1 MHLVRKKIIKVMSI
15 LLGVVICSCS
25 TPPKIATLPS
35 EFDSAA
41 TLFANAENLFNF
53 NSHEKALEAYKEYLV
68 RFRNGPN
75 ADMALMRIAT
85 IFLKQKN
92 DDLKIVAYERLL
104 SEYPNSSFVSDAMIE
119 ILISLYNEGRFKEL
133 ILRSSEFIN
142 KCDSEAHL
150 SRTYTILGDT
160 YMSLDFPKDAVFF
173 YHIAQQKAQ
182 SPEVEDIL
190 IKIKMAI
197 YQLSAEDI
205 SSLLMRIDNE
215 ILKSYLLHQLG
226 VHQFEK
232 QNYPKASTLF
242 SEFIEKFPN
251 HERAKHT
258 RDLIEDI
265 HQRTDFKRHFIGC
278 LLPLS
283 GSFATFG
290 RRALRSIELALDQ
303 YNFRL
308 GHSKYQIVVKDT
320 GSNQSQAIEALKHLD
335 EERVAMV
342 IGPVVTSEAVAR
354 ESQKRKIPIITLTQK
369 VRITEIGDYV
379 FRNFLTPEMQ
389 VAAIVP
395 FAIEQLGVER
405 FAILYPDE
413 NYGNTFMRLFRDE
426 VLDYGAEITAI
437 ESYQPDQTDFAG
449 QISKLA
455 KMDLEDWRSNMRHRR
470 HKKDTVV
477 VDFDAVFI
485 RIRLKK
491 PV

>member
-290 RRALRSIELALDQ
+290 RRALPQTSR
-303 YNFRL
+303 R
-308 GHSKYQIVVKDT
+308 GT
-320 GSNQSQAIEALKHLD
+320 GCHGYRPRCNQ
-335 EERVAMV
+335 R
-342 IGPVVTSEAVAR
+342 GCRP
-354 ESQKRKIPIITLTQK
+354 
-369 VRITEIGDYV
+369 RITKKKNSDYYLDSKSQNH
-379 FRNFLTPEMQ
+379 RNRRLCIQKFLNSRNASSRYCSICDRTAWCRT
-389 VAAIVP
+389 VC
-395 FAIEQLGVER
+395 
-405 FAILYPDE
+405 
-413 NYGNTFMRLFRDE
+413 NTL
-426 VLDYGAEITAI
+426 
-437 ESYQPDQTDFAG
+437 S
-449 QISKLA
+449 
-455 KMDLEDWRSNMRHRR
+455 
-470 HKKDTVV
+470 
-477 VDFDAVFI
+477 
-485 RIRLKK
+485 
-491 PV
+491 